1 MKLFCSLAYLA
12 TTNYTAFLRFWLR
25 EKRQIQPVKWN
36 CIFEHVF
43 EYFVWSLVSSVFCVC
58 LQSGKKR
65 LHVDQHHP
73 NHHHQAPLFKIHLW
87 FGPYIHDT
95 YITYLYFYLWKR
107 KHRTSRK
114 GPKKPMKKLSFSQF
128 SFTSLVIYLT
138 TETVIQEHHH
148 LHTYFLLERPC
159 IKGRKKRK

>member
-25 EKRQIQPVKWN
+25 EKKTNPTCEMKLYIWT
-36 CIFEHVF
+36 CFWI
-43 EYFVWSLVSSVFCVC
+43 LCMVSSVFCVC
-58 LQSGKKR
+58 LQPGKKR

-95 YITYLYFYLWKR
+95 YIHICISTCEKGSTGHLEKDQKNQWKKEVFPSFHSLHLWSIWLLR
-107 KHRTSRK
+107 L
-114 GPKKPMKKLSFSQF
+114 LSKSIITCIPIFS
-128 SFTSLVIYLT
+128 
-138 TETVIQEHHH
+138 
-148 LHTYFLLERPC
+148 
-159 IKGRKKRK
+159 